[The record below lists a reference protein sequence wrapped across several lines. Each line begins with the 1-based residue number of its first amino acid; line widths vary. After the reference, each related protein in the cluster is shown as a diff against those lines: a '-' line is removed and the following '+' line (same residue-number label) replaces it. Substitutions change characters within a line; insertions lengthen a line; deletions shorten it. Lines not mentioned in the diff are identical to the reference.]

1 MQKFL
6 NYHFFSLNQ
15 TFRNDVE
22 ALLLRP
28 ALTRPQR
35 VFTSLAAA
43 NALLLDHE
51 TADCIALGI
60 AESIPVLQLKE
71 VILQNYLFCGFP
83 NAIEGLLILQKQ
95 ARLHGLA
102 NEDFQDHRSDGTIR
116 LDGERLCW
124 EVYRKNFDKLMNNMQ
139 SLSTDLHQ
147 WMIREGYGKVL
158 SRPVLP
164 GIERELCIVSA
175 LAVLGRTRQLIS
187 HLKGAFHLGADIEAI
202 RETILSLRIFV
213 SQDHIDRTMN
223 LLENTLE

>member
-1 MQKFL
+1 M
-6 NYHFFSLNQ
+6 NQ

-22 ALLLRP
+22 TLLQRT

-35 VFTSLAAA
+35 VLTILSAA

-51 TADCIALGI
+51 TDECVALGI
-60 AESIPVLQLKE
+60 SESVPVLQLKE

-102 NEDFQDHRSDGTIR
+102 NEDYQDHRSDSTIR
-116 LDGERLCW
+116 LDGERLCR
-124 EVYRKNFDKLMNNMQ
+124 EVYRKNFDQLMANMQ

-147 WMIREGYGKVL
+147 WMLREGYGKVL

-164 GIERELCIVSA
+164 GIERELCIVST
-175 LAVLGRTRQLIS
+175 LAALGRVRQLIS
-187 HLKGAFHLGADIEAI
+187 HLKGAFHLGASIEAI
-202 RETILSLRIFV
+202 QETIFSLRLFMPLERV
-213 SQDHIDRTMN
+213 DRAMN
-223 LLENTLE
+223 LLKDTLE